1 MDRLEAM
8 SLLLTVVEEG
18 SLSAGARRLRV
29 PLATVS
35 RKVAELEQRLGAQL
49 LLRGSRRLALTEPG
63 RAYVE
68 AARRILDEVEEA
80 ERAAAGEFAE
90 PRGELT
96 LTAPVMF
103 GRRHVLPVALEF
115 LAANPRIDL
124 RLALGDRQA
133 SLLDEHIDLALRIG
147 HLEDSGLIA
156 IRLGQVRRVIC
167 ASPAYLARRGWPA
180 APGELP
186 GHDGISFRNFP
197 TSPEWRYRADNPAL
211 EVEPRPRLA
220 VNTTEAAIDA
230 ALDGLG
236 LVRLLSYQVVDE
248 LRAGALV
255 AVLEEFAP
263 APIPVQLVHAGHRL
277 APAKLRAFLDWAAPR
292 LRARL
297 AAIEGIG

>member
-35 RKVAELEQRLGAQL
+35 RKVAELEQRLAALL
-49 LLRGSRRLALTEPG
+49 LLRGSRRLVLTEPG

-156 IRLGQVRRVIC
+156 LRLGQVRRVIC

-180 APGELP
+180 APEELA

-230 ALDGLG
+230 ALAGLG

-297 AAIEGIG
+297 AAIEGVG